1 MENPET
7 TRNRI
12 NAALEQRYKENHSL
26 ALLCKILSLLLSA
39 DGVPPENINRMLN
52 LVWISYRSGASAAF
66 NIVETELKLHLAME
80 EAQAQASQVK
90 PN

>member
-7 TRNRI
+7 IKSRV
-12 NAALEQRYKENHSL
+12 NAALKQRYKENHSL

-39 DGVPPENINRMLN
+39 DGVPPENINKMLD

-66 NIVETELKLHLAME
+66 DIVEAELKLHLAME

-90 PN
+90 LN

>member
-12 NAALEQRYKENHSL
+12 NAALKQRYKENHSL

-39 DGVPPENINRMLN
+39 DGVPLENINRMLD
-52 LVWISYRSGASAAF
+52 LVWISYHSGASAAF